1 MSLLFSYRYLLRL
14 ISIAAP
20 PSTAVTAIAVA
31 DIAPV
36 LGGFVGFVGVGVG
49 CSGVGV
55 GSVEPSS
62 NLAMKTLLSIRSWT
76 SKLAIFSRSFHSL
89 TVRRESMT
97 IKRFLN
103 SSSSL
108 DRRSR
113 RFNKV
118 SANHLRAQL
127 LSQIR
132 RKNGRSKQ
140 RITNPATI

>member
-1 MSLLFSYRYLLRL
+1 M
-14 ISIAAP
+14 
-20 PSTAVTAIAVA
+20 AVTAIAVA

-36 LGGFVGFVGVGVG
+36 LGGFVGFVGAGVGCSGVGVGCSGVGVG

-62 NLAMKTLLSIRSWT
+62 NLAMKTLLSIRSWK

-97 IKRFLN
+97 IKLFLN

-108 DRRSR
+108 GRRSR

-118 SANHLRAQL
+118 SANHLRVQL